1 MTTGKRL
8 SDVFDSKG
16 LTPYK
21 VHLLTGV
28 SQSTIGRIL
37 KDESKP
43 NGSTIATIC
52 NAINVNLD
60 WILNGI
66 GPVETLVLKE
76 NEAIYDIQVKHIDGL
91 TSSIMEV
98 PLVTQYAYAGYL
110 GGYSDPEYIDQLP
123 KVPFILDKEYK
134 GQYIC
139 FEVKGDSMECDTDES
154 IPEGSILLCRNV
166 KQDYWK
172 SKLHI
177 NKWDF
182 VIVTKNDGI
191 LVKRIL
197 NHDVEKGIIT
207 IHSLNDFYSDKEI
220 HLKDVQQIF
229 NIVEVQ
235 QKRKRR

>member
-1 MTTGKRL
+1 MNADDIINIRKRL
-8 SDVFDSKG
+8 G
-16 LTPYK
+16 LTQDEFAK
-21 VHLLTGV
+21 K
-28 SQSTIGRIL
+28 IGSSKNTVYNYENGSKIPESKITIL
-37 KDESKP
+37 KSILSELDNPTQNIEVSYL
-43 NGSTIATIC
+43 
-52 NAINVNLD
+52 NA
-60 WILNGI
+60 
-66 GPVETLVLKE
+66 E
-76 NEAIYDIQVKHIDGL
+76 
-91 TSSIMEV
+91 TSSIMFV
-98 PLVTQYAYAGYL
+98 PLITQYAYAGYL
-110 GGYSDPEYIDQLP
+110 GGYADEEYIDQLP
-123 KVPFILDKEYK
+123 KIPFVLDKEYK
-134 GQYIC
+134 GQYLC
-139 FEVKGDSMECDTDES
+139 FEVKGDSMECDNEES

-197 NHDVEKGIIT
+197 NHDVEKGVIT

-220 HLKDVQQIF
+220 HLKDVKQIF